1 MKNCQETAGR
11 PVESHPFPPLLP
23 PEARVLLMGTF
34 PPRPEKHAMDFHYP
48 NFNNDLWRVMGAVFF
63 NDPAHFIAA
72 DRKRFSAEAIKT
84 FLRHQGI
91 GLCPTVLKAIRL
103 QNNAADRFLQVVE
116 AVDLAAVLAQLP
128 HCQYLGLTSGKAV
141 EILLEQQGGGLKMPK
156 TNETIA
162 FPFAGRDLMLT
173 RLPSTS
179 RAYPL
184 ALTAKI
190 AAYRDFFRRVFPALL
205 G

>member
-72 DRKRFSAEAIKT
+72 DR
-84 FLRHQGI
+84 
-91 GLCPTVLKAIRL
+91 
-103 QNNAADRFLQVVE
+103 FLQVVE
-116 AVDLAAVLAQLP
+116 AVDLAAVLARLP

-184 ALTAKI
+184 ALAAKI
-190 AAYRDFFRRVFPALL
+190 AAYRDFFQRVFPTLA